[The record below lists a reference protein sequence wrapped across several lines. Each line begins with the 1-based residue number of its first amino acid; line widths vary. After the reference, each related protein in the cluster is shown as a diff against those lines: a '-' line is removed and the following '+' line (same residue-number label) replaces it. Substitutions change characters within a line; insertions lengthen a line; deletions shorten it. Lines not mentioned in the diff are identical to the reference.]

1 MARLSSM
8 GGGFFRRRRVGG
20 DLTRR
25 GCGSVDP
32 EATEPVLPSDPI
44 ILGLRVDLA
53 SAEPTVEFYE
63 KNDEAAARMKLPEKI
78 DLFAVKF
85 QSPDGVNVLCRFVQ
99 LHKKRNCSTNLCTK
113 LTDPFST
120 TTQMDLSIFLNMV
133 AAAIGFFF
141 ILRKI
146 RSHQENKEFDLD
158 DEASMVEEIAT
169 NVSNDLINFVI
180 SSDFEG
186 FAGMEA
192 HMKKMEPFLL
202 LGSNEVR
209 IIGIW
214 GPSGIGKS
222 TIARVLFSQHSHE
235 FQLSVFMENIKRQ
248 FAGNLPLGLKV
259 MGSYFKGML
268 KHEWEEELP
277 RLSARLDGEIE
288 SSLKLRYDAL
298 SVDTQDLF
306 LHLACFFN
314 NERIEK
320 VEEYLARNIV
330 GVKGQL
336 RVLAEKSFISIV
348 GGYIKIHDLLA
359 RLGREI
365 VRKQSIHEPGQRQ
378 FLADVGDIC
387 QVLQNDTLGSRSVI
401 GIDLKLLE
409 LETELKI
416 SERAFERMSNVQFLR
431 LLLSDSDSDSGSD
444 YGRPKQ
450 TCHHSIDLMTCLPPN
465 LKLLHWD
472 FFPMTCLPSNFI
484 SEFLVEIALRK
495 SNYLEKLWEGN
506 KTIRNLK
513 WMYLSDSKNL
523 KELPDLSTATSLQE
537 LNLHGCSNLAE
548 LPFSIGNV
556 ISLRRLNLS
565 HCSSLVRIPSFI
577 WNLINLGR
585 LDISHCSS
593 LVRLPSSSGNAI
605 IKLKELN
612 LTGCLRLAKLP
623 SSIGNLKKL
632 YLKDCSSLV
641 ELPSSVRNS
650 INLKDFT
657 FNGCS
662 NLVELPFYLGNATDL
677 KKIDLSG
684 CSSLQ
689 ELPSSIGN
697 MTNLMHLYLD
707 ECSSLLEL
715 PSSIGNMTSLLY
727 LYLNECSSLVE
738 LPSSIGNINN
748 LMKLH
753 LNGCSSLVELP
764 SSIGN
769 MNNLGNLYLNGC
781 SSLVELPSSIGNIN
795 HLRKLSLNGC
805 SSLVELPSSIGHMN
819 HLRKLY
825 LERCSKLRALPIN
838 INMKSLGKLFLTDCS
853 SLKCVPEISTNISVL
868 KLTGTSIE
876 ELPRSIMSWPR
887 LRELHLSDTRI
898 QEIAPWVKERS
909 SLREL
914 VIKGCT
920 KLVSLPQL
928 PDSLKFLV
936 ADNCGSLERL
946 DCSFYKTK
954 FHGLSFVNCF
964 GLNQEAREII
974 INTWTRDFAI
984 FPGETVPTYF
994 NYRATRSSLS
1004 MTWNGLDTQYFP
1016 TSLRFK
1022 ACLLLVYKGD
1032 VDADDWCW
1040 PDISYCIKDKLNSE
1054 HLLVFKIEEKVG
1066 SPELAFEFRSHDKI
1080 GRLRNAGYVLWK
1092 VGNNCF
1098 GILGSLISVSVSRR
1112 SMDFNGCHNAL
1123 FRHCAFYLPQSLS
1136 QSTESTLYVAL
1147 FNKSIFVSLIAPQ
1160 IKLIDPFLQ
1169 HTNGFLSFLNI
1180 VAAALGFF
1188 LIFRKLRSH
1197 HENEESDSSSL
1208 FPSFL
1213 KEIKKQRKI
1222 VEKRKKR
1229 KPDELSNPIAKPV
1242 RKKIRLQN
1250 QSQTQVPSS
1259 PQSSLSPS
1267 SPPSP
1272 GSPSSPPSLSSPSP
1286 PQSSLVDEAAMIED
1300 ISTDVFNKLNNSA
1313 QSSDFDTI
1321 STHMIKLKL
1330 LLRLG
1335 SNEVR
1340 MIGFWG
1346 PSGIGKSTIARVLFS
1361 QYSREFQF
1369 SVFME
1374 NIKRRFGRPYYD
1386 EYSAKLQLQKEFIE
1400 IVRKQSIREPG
1411 QRQFLVDAGDI
1422 CQVLRN
1428 DTLGSRNVIG
1438 IDLDFSKSETRP
1450 YPHHRPHDMSAPKSK
1465 NFALDYFPLT
1475 CLPSNFN
1482 PEFLTIRNLKLM
1494 NLTDSEN
1501 LKELPDLSTATN
1513 LQTLNLFGCS
1523 SLTEIPFSIGN
1534 AINLR
1539 HLDLTNCS
1547 GLVEFP
1553 SSMENVTTL
1562 EELLLTGCSHLANLP
1577 PFSLCIFP
1585 SRNLNC
1591 EDAQVYGSSLLLKL
1605 YLESCSNLTALPIN
1619 INMKSLD
1626 ELVLTDC
1633 SSLKIFPE
1641 ISTNIS
1647 VLKLAGTAIEELPPS
1662 IMSWPHLRELTIKGC
1677 TKLTQQLWV
1686 PRKTRLLRFVN
1697 CFKLNQEA
1705 RDLIITHGQRLLQLC
1720 LGNSAYIFHVPS
1732 HREFPVNELEWI
1744 DAHYFPTS
1752 LRFKVCLLLVYKG
1765 DAGYGRCPEISYCI
1779 NDKLNGVKPAG
1790 YSSYRLGDF
1799 YPTLGEHLFIFEI
1812 EGTVSAPELV
1822 FEFGNN
1828 QQQKLGY

>member
-1 MARLSSM
+1 
-8 GGGFFRRRRVGG
+8 
-20 DLTRR
+20 
-25 GCGSVDP
+25 
-32 EATEPVLPSDPI
+32 
-44 ILGLRVDLA
+44 
-53 SAEPTVEFYE
+53 
-63 KNDEAAARMKLPEKI
+63 
-78 DLFAVKF
+78 
-85 QSPDGVNVLCRFVQ
+85 SPDGVNVLCRFVQ

-1066 SPELAFEFRSHDKI
+1066 SPELAFEFRSHDKNWEI
-1080 GRLRNAGYVLWK
+1080 EECGLRPLESWKQLLWNPWLPHVLPR
-1092 VGNNCF
+1092 
-1098 GILGSLISVSVSRR
+1098 SVSVSRR

-1160 IKLIDPFLQ
+1160 ITQMDFSL
-1169 HTNGFLSFLNI
+1169 FLNI

-1272 GSPSSPPSLSSPSP
+1272 VSPSSPPSLS
-1286 PQSSLVDEAAMIED
+1286 VDEAAMIED

-1313 QSSDFDTI
+1313 QSSDFDNLVGM

-1438 IDLDFSKSETRP
+1438 IDLDFSKLDMELKISDGVFERMSNVQFLRVRDTKP
-1450 YPHHRPHDMSAPKSK
+1450 YPHSIDPMTCLPRNLRILHW
-1465 NFALDYFPLT
+1465 DYFPLT

-1553 SSMENVTTL
+1553 SSMENKFELRGCSSLRELPSSIGNMTNL
-1562 EELLLTGCSHLANLP
+1562 EELYLGGCSSLVELPSSIGNMTNL
-1577 PFSLCIFP
+1577 
-1585 SRNLNC
+1585 RK
-1591 EDAQVYGSSLLLKL
+1591 LKL

-1662 IMSWPHLRELTIKGC
+1662 IMSWPHLPYNQGMHEAGVSSAASGLLRIPRRR
-1677 TKLTQQLWV
+1677 QLWV

-1705 RDLIITHGQRLLQLC
+1705 RDLIINTWTRDFATLPGET
-1720 LGNSAYIFHVPS
+1720 VPTYFTYQATES
-1732 HREFPVNELEWI
+1732 SLSMNWNGL

-1828 QQQKLGY
+1828 NNKNWDIKECGIHPQETLAPS

>member
-1 MARLSSM
+1 
-8 GGGFFRRRRVGG
+8 
-20 DLTRR
+20 
-25 GCGSVDP
+25 
-32 EATEPVLPSDPI
+32 
-44 ILGLRVDLA
+44 
-53 SAEPTVEFYE
+53 
-63 KNDEAAARMKLPEKI
+63 
-78 DLFAVKF
+78 
-85 QSPDGVNVLCRFVQ
+85 
-99 LHKKRNCSTNLCTK
+99 
-113 LTDPFST
+113 
-120 TTQMDLSIFLNMV
+120 MDLSIFLNMV

-146 RSHQENKEFDLD
+146 RSHQENKEFDLSSLSTSSPPSSLTILSVPRSVYWSSLSPSSPPSSLSISSAPRPSSSQVWIHDVFLSFRGEDVRNNFLSHIQKEFKRKGITYFNDNGIKRGESIAPELIRGIRGSKIVIVLLSRNYGSSKWCLEELVEIMKCREELKQTVMAIFCKVDPSDVKKLTGDFGKVFRKTCEGQAKEDIWRWKQALEKVATIAGYHPSNWD

-235 FQLSVFMENIKRQ
+235 FQLSVFMENIKRRCPRPCSDEYSAKLKLQ
-248 FAGNLPLGLKV
+248 EEFLSKIINQEDVKIHHLGVAPDRLKDKRVLVVLDDVDHLMQLDAMAKDHSWFGPGSRIIVTTQDKKILTAHGINHIYKVEYPGFSDAFEIFCMYAFGQKSPYDGFEKLAWEVKEFAGNLPLGLKV

-605 IKLKELN
+605 IKLKVLDLSGCTSLMELPSSMENATDLEELN

-1040 PDISYCIKDKLNSE
+1040 PDISYCIKDKLNSVKSGYAAYADLWHRSSPTSKE

-1066 SPELAFEFRSHDKI
+1066 SPELAFEFRSHDKNWEI
-1080 GRLRNAGYVLWK
+1080 EECGLR
-1092 VGNNCF
+1092 
-1098 GILGSLISVSVSRR
+1098 
-1112 SMDFNGCHNAL
+1112 
-1123 FRHCAFYLPQSLS
+1123 P
-1136 QSTESTLYVAL
+1136 
-1147 FNKSIFVSLIAPQ
+1147 
-1160 IKLIDPFLQ
+1160 
-1169 HTNGFLSFLNI
+1169 
-1180 VAAALGFF
+1180 
-1188 LIFRKLRSH
+1188 
-1197 HENEESDSSSL
+1197 
-1208 FPSFL
+1208 
-1213 KEIKKQRKI
+1213 
-1222 VEKRKKR
+1222 
-1229 KPDELSNPIAKPV
+1229 
-1242 RKKIRLQN
+1242 
-1250 QSQTQVPSS
+1250 
-1259 PQSSLSPS
+1259 
-1267 SPPSP
+1267 
-1272 GSPSSPPSLSSPSP
+1272 
-1286 PQSSLVDEAAMIED
+1286 
-1300 ISTDVFNKLNNSA
+1300 
-1313 QSSDFDTI
+1313 
-1321 STHMIKLKL
+1321 
-1330 LLRLG
+1330 
-1335 SNEVR
+1335 
-1340 MIGFWG
+1340 
-1346 PSGIGKSTIARVLFS
+1346 
-1361 QYSREFQF
+1361 
-1369 SVFME
+1369 
-1374 NIKRRFGRPYYD
+1374 
-1386 EYSAKLQLQKEFIE
+1386 
-1400 IVRKQSIREPG
+1400 
-1411 QRQFLVDAGDI
+1411 
-1422 CQVLRN
+1422 
-1428 DTLGSRNVIG
+1428 
-1438 IDLDFSKSETRP
+1438 
-1450 YPHHRPHDMSAPKSK
+1450 
-1465 NFALDYFPLT
+1465 
-1475 CLPSNFN
+1475 
-1482 PEFLTIRNLKLM
+1482 
-1494 NLTDSEN
+1494 
-1501 LKELPDLSTATN
+1501 
-1513 LQTLNLFGCS
+1513 
-1523 SLTEIPFSIGN
+1523 
-1534 AINLR
+1534 
-1539 HLDLTNCS
+1539 
-1547 GLVEFP
+1547 
-1553 SSMENVTTL
+1553 
-1562 EELLLTGCSHLANLP
+1562 
-1577 PFSLCIFP
+1577 
-1585 SRNLNC
+1585 
-1591 EDAQVYGSSLLLKL
+1591 
-1605 YLESCSNLTALPIN
+1605 LESWKQLLWNPWLPH
-1619 INMKSLD
+1619 
-1626 ELVLTDC
+1626 V
-1633 SSLKIFPE
+1633 
-1641 ISTNIS
+1641 
-1647 VLKLAGTAIEELPPS
+1647 
-1662 IMSWPHLRELTIKGC
+1662 
-1677 TKLTQQLWV
+1677 
-1686 PRKTRLLRFVN
+1686 
-1697 CFKLNQEA
+1697 
-1705 RDLIITHGQRLLQLC
+1705 HG
-1720 LGNSAYIFHVPS
+1720 S
-1732 HREFPVNELEWI
+1732 
-1744 DAHYFPTS
+1744 
-1752 LRFKVCLLLVYKG
+1752 
-1765 DAGYGRCPEISYCI
+1765 
-1779 NDKLNGVKPAG
+1779 
-1790 YSSYRLGDF
+1790 
-1799 YPTLGEHLFIFEI
+1799 
-1812 EGTVSAPELV
+1812 
-1822 FEFGNN
+1822 
-1828 QQQKLGY
+1828 